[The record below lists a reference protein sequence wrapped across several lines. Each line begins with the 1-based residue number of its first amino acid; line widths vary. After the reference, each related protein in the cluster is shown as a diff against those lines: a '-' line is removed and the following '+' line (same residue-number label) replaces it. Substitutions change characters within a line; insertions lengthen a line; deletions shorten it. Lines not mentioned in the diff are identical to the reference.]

1 MATIDFDLSHEKLFV
16 AYSAEL
22 QKYLEFITLHKA
34 SPNIKYMQTY
44 FLYKIVEKWQPI
56 LGFSLPTVQGHLIDI
71 QTPMLEFNNS
81 LSIKDILFSEDV
93 TSSWLIPTLLQSTG
107 MYILGGD
114 PKTGKSILAYALAYS
129 VTVSG
134 EFLGLPVRTGNVLY
148 LQLEEPLTTI
158 KKRFRLAGFGNLEN
172 DEEASLVVNFGEN
185 RLRVERSFDLT
196 TEIDWLIK
204 QIQKYKPSL
213 VIVDSLRKATAK
225 SGHSENTNEFGKL
238 VYGLQQVFSLTNTCG
253 VVIHHL
259 SKYGQDSKKKYN
271 LVERLA
277 GHTSISSASDGL
289 IGLFDDS
296 SNSEATTGSK
306 TVSLKTRPR
315 DGFGVGI
322 QYSWETSSE
331 GLWDFK
337 RLDTNGPSK
346 LIATSKIL
354 RFLALNCDKY
364 VDTRT
369 IADALNTST
378 TNNEFLE
385 GIQYLVELEIL
396 RTKMQDKKRFYTL
409 PSESTWLVNPTS
421 IKSLVSEAVI
431 DANNLMRCQSKAS
444 IRVLAKNWDK
454 ARKRDALVVLL
465 EHERVRI
472 DELITRWE
480 FAIGDEVKLLP
491 DLTSIYKVIEQV
503 GLPSSLNN
511 NRYTIQ
517 ETGSDCTFE
526 VQEDQLLLQDEVKAI
541 EVVESEPEPEV
552 SNIGE

>member
-1 MATIDFDLSHEKLFV
+1 
-16 AYSAEL
+16 
-22 QKYLEFITLHKA
+22 
-34 SPNIKYMQTY
+34 
-44 FLYKIVEKWQPI
+44 
-56 LGFSLPTVQGHLIDI
+56 
-71 QTPMLEFNNS
+71 
-81 LSIKDILFSEDV
+81 
-93 TSSWLIPTLLQSTG
+93 
-107 MYILGGD
+107 
-114 PKTGKSILAYALAYS
+114 
-129 VTVSG
+129 
-134 EFLGLPVRTGNVLY
+134 
-148 LQLEEPLTTI
+148 
-158 KKRFRLAGFGNLEN
+158 
-172 DEEASLVVNFGEN
+172 
-185 RLRVERSFDLT
+185 
-196 TEIDWLIK
+196 
-204 QIQKYKPSL
+204 
-213 VIVDSLRKATAK
+213 
-225 SGHSENTNEFGKL
+225 
-238 VYGLQQVFSLTNTCG
+238 
-253 VVIHHL
+253 
-259 SKYGQDSKKKYN
+259 
-271 LVERLA
+271 
-277 GHTSISSASDGL
+277 
-289 IGLFDDS
+289 
-296 SNSEATTGSK
+296 
-306 TVSLKTRPR
+306 
-315 DGFGVGI
+315 
-322 QYSWETSSE
+322 
-331 GLWDFK
+331 
-337 RLDTNGPSK
+337 
-346 LIATSKIL
+346 
-354 RFLALNCDKY
+354 